1 MCLESLYRSRST
13 RNKMNTYLN
22 FSLVS
27 NNHLIVTVNKQE
39 IRETA
44 KIKMKDLRKY
54 FSFV

>member
-1 MCLESLYRSRST
+1 
-13 RNKMNTYLN
+13 MNTYLN